1 VVGGRNLSKSLLLGG
16 RRRRKLEFCVVGHH
30 SLESDTDTF
39 DDGQEDGTHN
49 SGVAGSLDTSSDSQR
64 TTGEETGDNGIVR
77 IFLLADAL
85 DGTVEG

>member
-1 VVGGRNLSKSLLLGG
+1 LLGG

-49 SGVAGSLDTSSDSQR
+49 SGVAGSLDTSTDSQ
-64 TTGEETGDNGIVR
+64 
-77 IFLLADAL
+77 
-85 DGTVEG
+85 